1 MNTES
6 HLINE
11 SLAGNSA
18 AFGELVRLHQDRLFN
33 AVTHFIGNATEAED
47 VVQEAFV
54 QAYLKLD
61 TFQRTSAFYTWL
73 YRIAFNTAV
82 SRQRRKRVA
91 TSVDNAREQTG
102 EEPVDRGD
110 APSTPMER
118 RETVGQVQ
126 AALATLSDEHR
137 EILVLREMEDL
148 EYEEIGETL
157 QINVGTVRSR
167 LHRARQ
173 ALREKLIEMG
183 AFDNATENPDASE

>member
-1 MNTES
+1 VNTES
-6 HLINE
+6 HLIDE
-11 SLAGNSA
+11 SLRGNSA

-82 SRQRRKRVA
+82 SRQRRKRIT

-102 EEPVDRGD
+102 EEPIDRGESPD
-110 APSTPMER
+110 IPLER
-118 RETVGQVQ
+118 QETIGQVQ
-126 AALATLSDEHR
+126 AALASLSDEHR

-148 EYEEIGETL
+148 EYEEIGDTL

-173 ALREKLIEMG
+173 ALREKLLEMG
-183 AFDNATENPDASE
+183 TLVASNGDSDGE

>member
-1 MNTES
+1 VNTES
-6 HLINE
+6 HLIDE
-11 SLAGNSA
+11 SLRGNSA

-54 QAYLKLD
+54 QAFLKLD

-82 SRQRRKRVA
+82 SRQRRKRIT

-102 EEPVDRGD
+102 EEPIDRGESPD
-110 APSTPMER
+110 TPLER
-118 RETVGQVQ
+118 QETIGQVQ
-126 AALATLSDEHR
+126 AALASLSDEHR

-148 EYEEIGETL
+148 EYEEIGDTL

-173 ALREKLIEMG
+173 ALREKLLEMG
-183 AFDNATENPDASE
+183 TLDASNGDSDGE

>member
-1 MNTES
+1 VNTES
-6 HLINE
+6 HLIDE
-11 SLAGNSA
+11 SLRGNSA

-82 SRQRRKRVA
+82 SRQRRKRIT

-102 EEPVDRGD
+102 EEPIDRGESPD
-110 APSTPMER
+110 TPLER
-118 RETVGQVQ
+118 QETIGQVQ
-126 AALATLSDEHR
+126 AALASLSDEHR

-148 EYEEIGETL
+148 EYEEIGDTL

-173 ALREKLIEMG
+173 ALREKLLEMG
-183 AFDNATENPDASE
+183 TLVASNGDSDGE

>member
-1 MNTES
+1 MKTES
-6 HLINE
+6 QLIDE
-11 SLAGNSA
+11 SLGGNSA

-47 VVQEAFV
+47 VVQEAFF

-61 TFQRTSAFYTWL
+61 SFQRNSAFYTWL

-91 TSVDNAREQTG
+91 TSVDNSREQTG
-102 EEPVDRGD
+102 DEPIDRGES
-110 APSTPMER
+110 PHQPMER
-118 RETVGQVQ
+118 QETVGQVQ
-126 AALATLSDEHR
+126 AALAALSEEHR
-137 EILVLREMEDL
+137 EILILREMEDF
-148 EYEEIGETL
+148 EYEEISSAL

-173 ALREKLIEMG
+173 ALKEKLEEIGE
-183 AFDNATENPDASE
+183 F